1 MVGLLFAQSRN
12 YCTLSYIILLKRLHN
27 YTGRALLAKIP
38 NLMAKILH
46 ILESL

>member
-1 MVGLLFAQSRN
+1 MGLLK
-12 YCTLSYIILLKRLHN
+12 CLHN
-27 YTGRALLAKIP
+27 YTGRALLAKIL